1 MAHPDR
7 PAGPDRYCIP
17 HCAPLLNRQS
27 KISAACPGRSL
38 FDLRGHLGYPRQAKA
53 NPAPFPACPAR
64 EAIPHSQ
71 RSETLVIQLVL
82 AVVCAIVVSA
92 MCSVFEAVLYSLPVS
107 NVELMAKRHPRRA
120 AKMKQLKENIDRPIT
135 AILTLNTIA
144 NTIGAAVAGASAV
157 AVFGDSSLAW
167 FSLLFTLAILLFSE
181 ILPKKIGVIYSRQ
194 LAPLITLPLHWMVR
208 ILSPVIWLCQAI
220 TRLVPDSGDA
230 NQVSAEELQT
240 IAMLSRRSGEIGA
253 EQEKVITN
261 ILQLNHKSVRD
272 VMTPR
277 TVTFSLDMRTTIR
290 QAIALADNWRM
301 HSRVPVY
308 DGDKDNVVGMVLSR
322 EMFMAAAEN
331 RYDTRLSEIMAPVH
345 FVPETA
351 PLNRVFID
359 FFERRQH
366 LFVAVDEYGSVTGVI
381 SMEDIIEEIMG
392 REIVDESDTTR
403 DMRELARIRR
413 KKLRRQEGGNSPS

>member
-1 MAHPDR
+1 
-7 PAGPDRYCIP
+7 
-17 HCAPLLNRQS
+17 
-27 KISAACPGRSL
+27 
-38 FDLRGHLGYPRQAKA
+38 
-53 NPAPFPACPAR
+53 
-64 EAIPHSQ
+64 
-71 RSETLVIQLVL
+71 LVIQLIL
-82 AVVCAIVVSA
+82 AVGCAIVISA

-107 NVELMAKRHPRRA
+107 NIELMAKKYPGRA
-120 AKMKQLKENIDRPIT
+120 AMMKRLKENIDHPIT

-157 AVFGDSSLAW
+157 AVFGQSSLAW

-181 ILPKKIGVIYSRQ
+181 ILPKKVGVIYSRE

-208 ILSPVIWLCQAI
+208 ILMPVIWLCQAI
-220 TRLVPDSGDA
+220 TRLVPDHGDA

-253 EQEKVITN
+253 EQEQVITN

-277 TVTFSLDMRTTIR
+277 TVTFSMDMNITIR
-290 QAIALADNWRM
+290 EAIALADKWRM

-308 DGDKDNVVGMVLSR
+308 DGDKDNVVGMVMSR
-322 EMFMAAAEN
+322 EMFMAAAED
-331 RYDTRLSEIMAPVH
+331 RYDTRLCELMAPVH

-403 DMRELARIRR
+403 DMRELARTRR
-413 KKLRRQEGGNSPS
+413 KALRRDERGVSS